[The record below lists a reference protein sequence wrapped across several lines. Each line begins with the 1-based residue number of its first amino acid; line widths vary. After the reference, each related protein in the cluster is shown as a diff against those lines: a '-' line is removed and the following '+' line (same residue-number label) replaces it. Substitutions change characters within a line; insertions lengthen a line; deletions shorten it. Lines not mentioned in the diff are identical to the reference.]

1 VPRRTRPK
9 KQRGRAAAS
18 PEKAEPLRAPDIVT
32 GAPEGW
38 QVRVVQ
44 PASATKEYRCP
55 DCNQVIRPGTKHVVA
70 WREHDQQGRR
80 HWHVPCWE
88 RSVRRK

>member
-9 KQRGRAAAS
+9 KKRGRAVEEAD
-18 PEKAEPLRAPDIVT
+18 PEPLRAPDVAA

-44 PASATKEYRCP
+44 PASAVKEYRCP
-55 DCNQVIRPGTKHVVA
+55 GCNQQIRPGTRHVVA
-70 WREHDQQGRR
+70 WREDAPDERR
-80 HWHVPCWE
+80 HWHLPCWQ
-88 RSVRRK
+88 RARR